1 MSLQTLILSFKQTSG
16 SDRRTDDRNT
26 YWIFPASTAAV
37 LGASFLMSVFPLYAN
52 GFWSFFTTTRAQ
64 EQAITLHD
72 SSLPLL
78 QAAVNPDPNPSKG
91 TGEIALSEG
100 SALVPSA
107 GPEGTAVVYK
117 ESARSAGEISL
128 YIVRE
133 GDSLSDIA
141 SMFGV
146 STNTILW
153 ANGLKSASDI
163 HEGDELLILPV
174 SGVQYTIKRGG
185 TLSDVAKLFNADIE
199 EIAVFNGIDPSEPLA
214 AGTKLIVPGG
224 NLAPVA
230 TKKSSGTTAKS
241 SGGSAVPTISGYF
254 SNPLPGGRLTQGIHG
269 YNGIDIGAPSGTP
282 VYASAG
288 GTVIVARGGGGYN
301 GGYGNYIVISHA
313 NGTQT
318 LYAHLSSLAVS
329 GGTVEQGELIGYVGN
344 TGRSTGYHLHFE
356 VRGAKNPFA
365 R

>member
-1 MSLQTLILSFKQTSG
+1 MS
-16 SDRRTDDRNT
+16 
-26 YWIFPASTAAV
+26 A
-37 LGASFLMSVFPLYAN
+37 FPLYAS
-52 GFWSFFTTTRAQ
+52 GFWSFFTPTKAE
-64 EQAITLHD
+64 EQMVTLHD

-78 QAAVNPDPNPSKG
+78 QAALNPDPNPSKG
-91 TGEIALSEG
+91 GSEIALSEG
-100 SALVPSA
+100 SALVASA

-117 ESARSAGEISL
+117 ESSRSSGEISL
-128 YIVRE
+128 YVVRN

-153 ANGLKSASDI
+153 ANNLKSASDI

-174 SGVQYTIKRGG
+174 SGVQYTVKRGG
-185 TLSDVAKLFNADIE
+185 TLSDVAKLFDADIE
-199 EIAVFNGIDPSEPLA
+199 EIAVYNGIDASDSLA
-214 AGTKLIVPGG
+214 AGTKLIIPGG

-230 TKKSSGTTAKS
+230 TKKSSGTTARS
-241 SGGSAVPTISGYF
+241 SGSSAVPTITGYY

-282 VYASAG
+282 IYASAA
-288 GTVIVARGGGGYN
+288 GTVIVARGGGAWN

-318 LYAHLSSLAVS
+318 LYAHLSALAVS
-329 GGTVEQGELIGYVGN
+329 GGAVEQGELIGYVGN
-344 TGRSTGYHLHFE
+344 TGLSTGYHLHFE

>member
-1 MSLQTLILSFKQTSG
+1 M
-16 SDRRTDDRNT
+16 
-26 YWIFPASTAAV
+26 
-37 LGASFLMSVFPLYAN
+37 GAFPLYAS
-52 GFWSFFTTTRAQ
+52 GFWSFFTPTQAE
-64 EQAITLHD
+64 EQSVTLHD
-72 SSLPLL
+72 ASLPLL
-78 QAAVNPDPNPSKG
+78 QAALNPDPNPTKG
-91 TGEIALSEG
+91 SSEIALSEG

-117 ESARSAGEISL
+117 ENSSSSGEISL
-128 YIVRE
+128 YVVRA

-153 ANGLKSASDI
+153 ANNLKGASDI

-185 TLSDVAKLFNADIE
+185 TLSDVAKLFDADIE
-199 EIAVFNGIDPSEPLA
+199 EIAVFNGIDPSATLA

-224 NLAPVA
+224 NLAPVT
-230 TKKSSGTTAKS
+230 TKKSSSGSVAKIS
-241 SGGSAVPTISGYF
+241 SSASALPSISGYY

-282 VYASAG
+282 VYASAA

-301 GGYGNYIVISHA
+301 GGYGNYIVISHP

-318 LYAHLSSLAVS
+318 LYAHLSSLAVA
-329 GGTVEQGELIGYVGN
+329 GGAVEAGEVIGYVGN
-344 TGRSTGYHLHFE
+344 TGRSTGFHLHFE